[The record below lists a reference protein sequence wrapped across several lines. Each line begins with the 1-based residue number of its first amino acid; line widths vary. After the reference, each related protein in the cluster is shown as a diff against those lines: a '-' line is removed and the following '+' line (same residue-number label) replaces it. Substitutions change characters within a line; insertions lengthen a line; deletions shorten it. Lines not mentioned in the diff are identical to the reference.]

1 LFWFQT
7 LAVASPTNPS
17 PPATTLCCN
26 SVQQSN
32 SADAAGALAAI
43 GIILNAVVPIGLGCS
58 PITVL
63 GNNWY
68 VFCPAVYPLL
78 NLFSSEDTQ
87 VTCNS
92 PQQQI
97 GSEPLFPASFLV
109 LTPSVSA

>member
-1 LFWFQT
+1 MFPKLSLAVTAVPAT

-43 GIILNAVVPIGLGCS
+43 GVIVNAVVPIGLGCS
-58 PITVL
+58 AITVA
-63 GNNWY
+63 GNN
-68 VFCPAVYPLL
+68 CG
-78 NLFSSEDTQ
+78 STQ

-97 GSEPLFPASFLV
+97 GLV
-109 LTPSVSA
+109 TIGCAPITA

>member
-1 LFWFQT
+1 MFPKLSLAVTAVLAT

-43 GIILNAVVPIGLGCS
+43 GVIVNAVVPIGLGCS
-58 PITVL
+58 AITGITVA
-63 GNNWY
+63 GNN
-68 VFCPAVYPLL
+68 CG
-78 NLFSSEDTQ
+78 STQ

-97 GSEPLFPASFLV
+97 GLV
-109 LTPSVSA
+109 AIGCAPITA